1 MSKVKSVI
9 FVALLAVAQ
18 GVLGTT
24 EVDGMRLWAGPDQ
37 IRFVIDLTQQ
47 PQYEIFVLKNPDRL
61 VIDLF
66 DAEIS
71 GHGVKPP
78 TATETVLKIRTGR
91 PDRYTLRV
99 VLDLDRPVAYSDFLL
114 EPKNPY
120 PYRLVVDI
128 SRDQTENAKE
138 TRPEKA
144 RFKKFLVAVDPG
156 HGGDDPG
163 AIGSGGTQE
172 KRIVLEIA
180 QKLVRLIN
188 SDGRMQAFL
197 TRHGDYYVSLRS
209 RIEIARR
216 EKAGAFISIHAD
228 AAKRKTA
235 KGASVFVLSDRGAS
249 SEMGKWLAARENASD
264 LAGGVAIGDQEPDI
278 QETLLDMGL
287 DWKLKQSKKLG
298 REILSEIEQI
308 GALHSDQV
316 EEAAFVVLKSV
327 DIPSVLVETGFI
339 TNKEEESLLRST
351 KSQEQISRAIFRGL
365 KRYCDVE
372 VSCLKENV
380 SDALEIFGPSNLVA
394 KSLSGNHSL
403 MLTDRFFDPMDRGDV
418 LDTQSLK
425 RSVVE

>member
-216 EKAGAFISIHAD
+216 EKADAFISIHAD

-298 REILSEIEQI
+298 RVILSEIEQI

>member
-1 MSKVKSVI
+1 MSKVKGAI

-18 GVLGTT
+18 GVVGAP

-37 IRFVIDLTQQ
+37 IRFVIDLTQK
-47 PQYEIFVLKNPDRL
+47 PRYEIFLLKNPDRL

-71 GHGVKPP
+71 SRGVKPP
-78 TATETVLKIRTGR
+78 TTTETVLKIRTGR
-91 PDRYTLRV
+91 PNQNTLRV
-99 VLDLDRPVAYSDFLL
+99 VLDLDRPVTYNDFLL

-120 PYRLVVDI
+120 PYRLVIDL
-128 SRDQTENAKE
+128 SRDQTENAKV
-138 TRPEKA
+138 TTPEKA
-144 RFKKFLVAVDPG
+144 RSKKFLIAIDPG

-163 AIGSGGTQE
+163 AIGSGGAQE

-188 SDGRMQAFL
+188 SDGRMRAFL
-197 TRHGDYYVSLRS
+197 TRHADYYVSLRS

-216 EKAGAFISIHAD
+216 EKADAFISIHAD

-235 KGASVFVLSDRGAS
+235 KGASIFVLSDRGAS

-298 REILSEIEQI
+298 SEILSEIEQI

-339 TNKEEESLLRST
+339 TNKEEEKLLRST
-351 KSQEQISRAIFRGL
+351 KTQEQIARAIFQGL

-372 VSCLKENV
+372 VSCQREDV
-380 SDALEIFGPSNLVA
+380 SKAFGSNNLVA
-394 KSLSGNHSL
+394 KIRPGSRLLIYSEK
-403 MLTDRFFDPMDRGDV
+403 FFDPVNRSDGSDKQS
-418 LDTQSLK
+418 LTQS
-425 RSVVE
+425 VPE

>member
-197 TRHGDYYVSLRS
+197 TRHGDYYVNLRS

-216 EKAGAFISIHAD
+216 EKADAFISIHAD

>member
-37 IRFVIDLTQQ
+37 IRFVIELTQQ

-216 EKAGAFISIHAD
+216 EKADAFISIHAD

>member
-1 MSKVKSVI
+1 MSKVKGAI

-18 GVLGTT
+18 GVVGAP

-37 IRFVIDLTQQ
+37 IRFVIDLTQK
-47 PQYEIFVLKNPDRL
+47 PKYEIFLLKNPDRL

-71 GHGVKPP
+71 SRGVKLP
-78 TATETVLKIRTGR
+78 TTTETVLKIRTGR
-91 PDRYTLRV
+91 PNRNTLRV
-99 VLDLDRPVAYSDFLL
+99 VLDLDRPVTYSDFLL

-120 PYRLVVDI
+120 PYRLVIDL
-128 SRDQTENAKE
+128 SRDQTENAKV
-138 TRPEKA
+138 TTPEKA
-144 RFKKFLVAVDPG
+144 RSKKFLIAIDPG

-163 AIGSGGTQE
+163 AIGSGGAQE

-188 SDGRMQAFL
+188 TDGRMRAFL
-197 TRHGDYYVSLRS
+197 TRRADYYVSLRS

-216 EKAGAFISIHAD
+216 EKADAFISIHAD

-235 KGASVFVLSDRGAS
+235 KGASIFVLSDRGAS

-308 GALHSDQV
+308 GAMHSDQV

-339 TNKEEESLLRST
+339 TNKEEEKLLRST
-351 KSQEQISRAIFRGL
+351 KTQEQIARAIFQGL

-372 VSCLKENV
+372 VSCQKEDV
-380 SDALEIFGPSNLVA
+380 SKAFGSNNLVA
-394 KSLSGNHSL
+394 NIRPGNRLLIYSEK
-403 MLTDRFFDPMDRGDV
+403 FFDPVTRSDGSDKQS
-418 LDTQSLK
+418 LTQS
-425 RSVVE
+425 VPE

>member
-128 SRDQTENAKE
+128 SRDQTENAK
-138 TRPEKA
+138 
-144 RFKKFLVAVDPG
+144 
-156 HGGDDPG
+156 
-163 AIGSGGTQE
+163 
-172 KRIVLEIA
+172 
-180 QKLVRLIN
+180 
-188 SDGRMQAFL
+188 
-197 TRHGDYYVSLRS
+197 
-209 RIEIARR
+209 
-216 EKAGAFISIHAD
+216 
-228 AAKRKTA
+228 
-235 KGASVFVLSDRGAS
+235 
-249 SEMGKWLAARENASD
+249 
-264 LAGGVAIGDQEPDI
+264 
-278 QETLLDMGL
+278 
-287 DWKLKQSKKLG
+287 
-298 REILSEIEQI
+298 
-308 GALHSDQV
+308 
-316 EEAAFVVLKSV
+316 
-327 DIPSVLVETGFI
+327 
-339 TNKEEESLLRST
+339 
-351 KSQEQISRAIFRGL
+351 
-365 KRYCDVE
+365 
-372 VSCLKENV
+372 
-380 SDALEIFGPSNLVA
+380 
-394 KSLSGNHSL
+394 
-403 MLTDRFFDPMDRGDV
+403 
-418 LDTQSLK
+418 
-425 RSVVE
+425 

>member
-216 EKAGAFISIHAD
+216 ETADAFISIHAD

-264 LAGGVAIGDQEPDI
+264 LAGGVAIGEQEPDL

>member
-1 MSKVKSVI
+1 MSKLKGAI
-9 FVALLAVAQ
+9 FVALIAVAQ
-18 GVLGTT
+18 GVLGAT

-47 PQYEIFVLKNPDRL
+47 PKYEIFLLKNPDRL

-71 GHGVKPP
+71 SPGVKPP
-78 TATETVLKIRTGR
+78 PTTETVLKIRTGR
-91 PDRYTLRV
+91 PNRNTLRV
-99 VLDLDRPVAYSDFLL
+99 VLDLDRPVTYSDFLL

-120 PYRLVVDI
+120 PYRLVVDL
-128 SRDQTENAKE
+128 SRDQTENAEE
-138 TRPEKA
+138 TTPEKA
-144 RFKKFLVAVDPG
+144 RSKKFLVAIDPG

-163 AIGSGGTQE
+163 AIGSGGAQE

-188 SDGRMQAFL
+188 TDGRMRAFL
-197 TRHGDYYVSLRS
+197 TRRADYYVSLRS

-216 EKAGAFISIHAD
+216 EKADAFISIHAD

-235 KGASVFVLSDRGAS
+235 KGASVYVLSDRGAS

-264 LAGGVAIGDQEPDI
+264 LAGGVAIGEQEPDI

-298 REILSEIEQI
+298 HEILSEIEQI

-339 TNKEEESLLRST
+339 TNKEEEKLLRNAKT
-351 KSQEQISRAIFRGL
+351 QEQIARAIFRGL

-372 VSCLKENV
+372 VSCQKEDISKAFDSN
-380 SDALEIFGPSNLVA
+380 NLVA
-394 KSLSGNHSL
+394 NIRPG
-403 MLTDRFFDPMDRGDV
+403 DRLLIFSEKFFDPVVRNDGSDKQS
-418 LDTQSLK
+418 LTQS
-425 RSVVE
+425 VAE

>member
-1 MSKVKSVI
+1 MSKVKGAI

-18 GVLGTT
+18 GVVGAP

-37 IRFVIDLTQQ
+37 IRFVIDLTQK
-47 PQYEIFVLKNPDRL
+47 PKYEIFLLKNPDRL

-71 GHGVKPP
+71 SRGVKPP
-78 TATETVLKIRTGR
+78 TTTETVLKIRTGR
-91 PDRYTLRV
+91 PNQNTLRV
-99 VLDLDRPVAYSDFLL
+99 VLDLDRPVTYNDFLL

-120 PYRLVVDI
+120 PYRLVIDL
-128 SRDQTENAKE
+128 SRDQTENAKV
-138 TRPEKA
+138 TTPEKA
-144 RFKKFLVAVDPG
+144 RSKKFLIAIDPG

-163 AIGSGGTQE
+163 AIGSGGAQE

-188 SDGRMQAFL
+188 SDGRMRAFL
-197 TRHGDYYVSLRS
+197 TRHADYYVSLRS

-216 EKAGAFISIHAD
+216 EKADAFISIHAD

-235 KGASVFVLSDRGAS
+235 KGASIFVLSDRGAS

-264 LAGGVAIGDQEPDI
+264 LAGGVSIGDQEPDI

-339 TNKEEESLLRST
+339 TNKEEEKLLRST
-351 KSQEQISRAIFRGL
+351 KTQEQIARAIFKGL
-365 KRYCDVE
+365 KRYCDIE
-372 VSCLKENV
+372 VSCQKEDV
-380 SDALEIFGPSNLVA
+380 SKAFGSNNLVA
-394 KSLSGNHSL
+394 NIRPGNRLLIYSEK
-403 MLTDRFFDPMDRGDV
+403 FFDPVNRSDGSDKQS
-418 LDTQSLK
+418 LTQS
-425 RSVVE
+425 VPE

>member
-1 MSKVKSVI
+1 MSKVKGVI
-9 FVALLAVAQ
+9 LVALLAVTQ
-18 GVLGTT
+18 GVLGAT
-24 EVDGMRLWAGPDQ
+24 EVNGMRLWAGPDQ
-37 IRFVIDLTQQ
+37 IRFVMDLTQQ
-47 PQYEIFVLKNPDRL
+47 PKYEIFLLKNPDRL

-66 DAEIS
+66 GAEIS
-71 GHGVKPP
+71 SHGVKPP

-99 VLDLDRPVAYSDFLL
+99 VLDLDRPVSYSDFLL

-128 SRDQTENAKE
+128 SRDQTEIAKE
-138 TRPEKA
+138 TRPEKT
-144 RFKKFLVAVDPG
+144 RSKKFLVAVDPG

-188 SDGRMQAFL
+188 SDGRMRAFL
-197 TRHGDYYVSLRS
+197 TRYADYYVSLRS

-216 EKAGAFISIHAD
+216 EKADAFISIHAD

-264 LAGGVAIGDQEPDI
+264 LAGGVAIGEQEPDI
-278 QETLLDMGL
+278 QEALLDMGL

-298 REILSEIEQI
+298 REILSEIGQI

-339 TNKEEESLLRST
+339 TNKEEERLLRST

-372 VSCLKENV
+372 VSCLNDDV
-380 SDALEIFGPSNLVA
+380 SDALEVFGPSHLAV
-394 KSLSGNHSL
+394 KILPGNRSFIL
-403 MLTDRFFDPMDRGDV
+403 ADRSFGLIDRSDV

-425 RSVVE
+425 RPILE

>member
-1 MSKVKSVI
+1 MSKVKGAI

-18 GVLGTT
+18 GVVGAP

-37 IRFVIDLTQQ
+37 IRFVIDLTQK
-47 PQYEIFVLKNPDRL
+47 PKYEIFLLKNPDRL

-71 GHGVKPP
+71 SRGVKPP
-78 TATETVLKIRTGR
+78 TTTETVLKIRTGR
-91 PDRYTLRV
+91 PNQNTLRV
-99 VLDLDRPVAYSDFLL
+99 VLDLDRPVTYNDFLL

-120 PYRLVVDI
+120 PYRLVIDL
-128 SRDQTENAKE
+128 SRDQTENAKV
-138 TRPEKA
+138 TTPEKA
-144 RFKKFLVAVDPG
+144 RSKKFLIAIDPG

-163 AIGSGGTQE
+163 AIGSGGAQE

-188 SDGRMQAFL
+188 SDGRMRAFL
-197 TRHGDYYVSLRS
+197 TRHADYYVSLRS

-216 EKAGAFISIHAD
+216 EKADAFISIHAD

-235 KGASVFVLSDRGAS
+235 KGASIFVLSDRGAS

-298 REILSEIEQI
+298 SEILSEIEQI

-339 TNKEEESLLRST
+339 TNKEEEKLLRST
-351 KSQEQISRAIFRGL
+351 KTQEQIARAIFQGL

-372 VSCLKENV
+372 VSCQKEDV
-380 SDALEIFGPSNLVA
+380 SKAFGSNNLVA
-394 KSLSGNHSL
+394 NIRPGSRLLIYSEK
-403 MLTDRFFDPMDRGDV
+403 FFDPVNRSDGSDKQS
-418 LDTQSLK
+418 LTQS
-425 RSVVE
+425 VPE

>member
-1 MSKVKSVI
+1 MSKVKGAI

-18 GVLGTT
+18 GVVGAP

-37 IRFVIDLTQQ
+37 IRFVIDLTQK
-47 PQYEIFVLKNPDRL
+47 PKYEIFLLKNPDRL

-71 GHGVKPP
+71 SRGVKPP
-78 TATETVLKIRTGR
+78 TTTETVLKIRTGR
-91 PDRYTLRV
+91 PNQNTLRV
-99 VLDLDRPVAYSDFLL
+99 VLDLDRPVTYNDFLL

-120 PYRLVVDI
+120 PYRLVIDL
-128 SRDQTENAKE
+128 SRDQTENAKV
-138 TRPEKA
+138 TTPEKA
-144 RFKKFLVAVDPG
+144 RSKKFLIAIDPG

-163 AIGSGGTQE
+163 AIGSGGAQE

-188 SDGRMQAFL
+188 SDGRMRAFL
-197 TRHGDYYVSLRS
+197 TRHADYYVSLRS

-216 EKAGAFISIHAD
+216 EKADAFISIHAD

-235 KGASVFVLSDRGAS
+235 KGASIFVLSDRGAS

-339 TNKEEESLLRST
+339 TNKEEEKLLRST
-351 KSQEQISRAIFRGL
+351 KTQEQIARAIFKGL
-365 KRYCDVE
+365 KRYCDIE
-372 VSCLKENV
+372 VSCQKEDV
-380 SDALEIFGPSNLVA
+380 SKAFGSNNLVA
-394 KSLSGNHSL
+394 NIRPGNRLLIYSEK
-403 MLTDRFFDPMDRGDV
+403 FFDPVNRSDGSDKQS
-418 LDTQSLK
+418 LTQS
-425 RSVVE
+425 VPE

>member
-1 MSKVKSVI
+1 MRKVKGVI
-9 FVALLAVAQ
+9 FGALLAVAQ
-18 GVLGTT
+18 GVLGIT

-47 PQYEIFVLKNPDRL
+47 PKYEIFLLNNPDRL

-66 DAEIS
+66 DADIS
-71 GHGVKPP
+71 SDGVKTP
-78 TATETVLKIRTGR
+78 TATETVLGVRTGR
-91 PDRYTLRV
+91 PDRHTFRV
-99 VLDLDRPVAYSDFLL
+99 VLDLDRPVTYSDFLL

-128 SRDQTENAKE
+128 SRDQSENAKE
-138 TRPEKA
+138 RESEKTRS
-144 RFKKFLVAVDPG
+144 KKFLVAVDPG

-163 AIGSGGTQE
+163 AIGSGGAQE

-188 SDGRMQAFL
+188 SDGRMRAFL
-197 TRHGDYYVSLRS
+197 TRHADYYVSLRN

-216 EKAGAFISIHAD
+216 EKADAFISIHAD

-264 LAGGVAIGDQEPDI
+264 LAGGVAIGEQEPDL

-298 REILSEIEQI
+298 HEILSEIEQI

-339 TNKEEESLLRST
+339 TNKEEEKLLRSA
-351 KSQEQISRAIFRGL
+351 KSQEQIARAIFRGL

-372 VSCLKENV
+372 VSCLKEGV
-380 SDALEIFGPSNLVA
+380 SDTLEAFETENLVA
-394 KSLSGNHSL
+394 NILSGSRPL
-403 MLTDRFFDPMDRGDV
+403 ISTERFFDPMDRSDV
-418 LDTQSLK
+418 SNTRSRRQS
-425 RSVVE
+425 VFE

>member
-216 EKAGAFISIHAD
+216 EKADAFISIHAD

-327 DIPSVLVETGFI
+327 DIPSVLIETGFI

>member
-216 EKAGAFISIHAD
+216 EKADAFISIHAD

-403 MLTDRFFDPMDRGDV
+403 ILTDRFFDPMDRGGV

>member
-1 MSKVKSVI
+1 MSKVKGAI

-18 GVLGTT
+18 GVVGAP

-37 IRFVIDLTQQ
+37 IRFVIDLTQK
-47 PQYEIFVLKNPDRL
+47 PKYEIFLLKNPDRL

-71 GHGVKPP
+71 SRGVKPP
-78 TATETVLKIRTGR
+78 TTTETVLKIRTGR
-91 PDRYTLRV
+91 PNQNTLRV
-99 VLDLDRPVAYSDFLL
+99 VLDLDRPVTYNDFLL

-120 PYRLVVDI
+120 PYRLVIDL
-128 SRDQTENAKE
+128 SRDQTENAKV
-138 TRPEKA
+138 TTPEKA
-144 RFKKFLVAVDPG
+144 RSKKFLIAIDPG

-163 AIGSGGTQE
+163 AIGSGGAQE

-188 SDGRMQAFL
+188 SDGRMRAFL
-197 TRHGDYYVSLRS
+197 TRHADYYVSLRS

-216 EKAGAFISIHAD
+216 EKADAFISIHAD

-235 KGASVFVLSDRGAS
+235 KGASIFVLSDRGAS

-339 TNKEEESLLRST
+339 TNKEEEKLLRST
-351 KSQEQISRAIFRGL
+351 KTQEQIARAIFQGL

-372 VSCLKENV
+372 VSCQKEDV
-380 SDALEIFGPSNLVA
+380 SKAFGSNNLVA
-394 KSLSGNHSL
+394 KIRPGSRLLIYSEK
-403 MLTDRFFDPMDRGDV
+403 FFDPVNRSDGSDKQS
-418 LDTQSLK
+418 LTQS
-425 RSVVE
+425 VPE

>member
-1 MSKVKSVI
+1 
-9 FVALLAVAQ
+9 
-18 GVLGTT
+18 
-24 EVDGMRLWAGPDQ
+24 
-37 IRFVIDLTQQ
+37 
-47 PQYEIFVLKNPDRL
+47 
-61 VIDLF
+61 
-66 DAEIS
+66 
-71 GHGVKPP
+71 
-78 TATETVLKIRTGR
+78 
-91 PDRYTLRV
+91 
-99 VLDLDRPVAYSDFLL
+99 
-114 EPKNPY
+114 
-120 PYRLVVDI
+120 
-128 SRDQTENAKE
+128 
-138 TRPEKA
+138 
-144 RFKKFLVAVDPG
+144 
-156 HGGDDPG
+156 
-163 AIGSGGTQE
+163 
-172 KRIVLEIA
+172 
-180 QKLVRLIN
+180 
-188 SDGRMQAFL
+188 
-197 TRHGDYYVSLRS
+197 
-209 RIEIARR
+209 
-216 EKAGAFISIHAD
+216 
-228 AAKRKTA
+228 
-235 KGASVFVLSDRGAS
+235 
-249 SEMGKWLAARENASD
+249 MGKWLAARENASD

-298 REILSEIEQI
+298 RVILSEIEQI

>member
-216 EKAGAFISIHAD
+216 EKADAFISIHAD